1 MKKFILIII
10 FALQLNIVYAG
21 EVKVV
26 DIQQFKQVLDNNKN
40 DKVLFFFAS
49 WCRACT
55 KTIPNITANNI
66 IFISLDKEPKAIE
79 KMTKDIKY
87 DVYNIAPSE
96 NFENILELSS
106 ILNIAIAKKNKD
118 GGLSQYFP
126 YIVILNGN
134 NKVLMDNIDKDDLNK
149 YLK

>member
-1 MKKFILIII
+1 MKKLILIII
-10 FALQLNIVYAG
+10 FVLQLNTVYAG

-26 DIQQFKQVLDNNKN
+26 NIQQFKQVLDDNKN

-55 KTIPNITANNI
+55 KTIPKITANNI
-66 IFISLDKEPKAIE
+66 MFISLDKEPKAIE
-79 KMTKDIKY
+79 KMAKDIKY
-87 DVYNIAPSE
+87 DVYHIVPSE

-106 ILNIAIAKKNKD
+106 ILNIEIAKKNQD
-118 GGLSQYFP
+118 GGFSNSFP
-126 YIVILNGN
+126 HIAFLDGN